1 MFVLKHEVE
10 RRLKNIKFKHKLD
23 NIFFDLTHYDIQAPP
38 IMYTSKYDTSESIVL
53 LKTSDDSFTNTILS
67 LTMGRKPNEMLLIT
81 IFRVL
86 FHHDYKIYYSDVY
99 IPINEANNNGD

>member
-1 MFVLKHEVE
+1 MFVSKHEVE
-10 RRLKNIKFKHKLD
+10 SRLKNIKFKHKLD
-23 NIFFDLTHYDIQAPP
+23 NIFFDLTHYDSQTPP

-67 LTMGRKPNEMLLIT
+67 LTVGCMPNEILLIT

-86 FHHDYKIYYSDVY
+86 FNHEYKIYYADVY
-99 IPINEANNNGD
+99 IPVNEVK